1 MNESSGKT
9 RNLIGRFLIWR
20 PKVMSDRYFVII
32 LSAVIGFFS
41 GIAAY
46 LLKTSVFMIQG
57 LLTSGFRLQEQNY
70 LYALYPAIGIFLTL
84 LFLRFIVRDET
95 RHGIPR
101 ILYVISRLEGK
112 MKRHK
117 VFSSL
122 VGSSLTAGFGGSIGL
137 EAPIISTGSS
147 IGSNLGQLLRLN
159 YKSTTLLIGCGAA
172 GAMAS
177 IFTTPVAAVIFSL
190 EVLML
195 DLTTSSII
203 PLLMASAI
211 GAITAKLLLAE
222 QILFR
227 FELTEPFMIR
237 HIPLY
242 LLLGFLTGMVSL
254 YFNRMT
260 RFVETKLA
268 AFRNNYS
275 RALAGVIMLGLLIFF
290 FPPLYGEG
298 YDAIRLIISG
308 HSAELL
314 SKGVFYPF
322 RDNAWVLALFLV
334 FLIVFKVVATTLT
347 TESGGIGGI
356 FAPSAV
362 TGGLTGFLF
371 ARTIND
377 LEITR
382 PLSETNFTLVGMAGV
397 LGAVL
402 HAPLTAIF
410 LITEMTNGY
419 ALIVPLMLTSTISF
433 ITIKTFDPHSIFT
446 KRLAER
452 GELITHHKDQA
463 VLTLLSLRDCIDEDV
478 LTIPPH
484 STLGD
489 LTKVIAKSRR
499 NLFPVVDAKGYFR
512 GLVTLDDVRAD
523 VFNEKKY
530 SNPISAYLFH
540 PPADEKVLLTDSM
553 ENVMEKFK
561 RTGNYNLL
569 VLDKKKYVGFVS
581 RANVFNAYRQTLI
594 DVSHE

>member
-1 MNESSGKT
+1 MSSGRGKSHS
-9 RNLIGRFLIWR
+9 LIGRFLVWR
-20 PKVMSDRYFVII
+20 PKVMSDRYFMII
-32 LSAVIGFFS
+32 LSAVIGFLA

-46 LLKTSVFMIQG
+46 LLKTSVFRIQK
-57 LLTSGFRLQEQNY
+57 LLTSGFQLQEQNY
-70 LYALYPAIGIFLTL
+70 LYVIYPAIGIFLTL
-84 LFLRFIVRDET
+84 LFIRFIVRDPT
-95 RHGIPR
+95 QHGIPR

-117 VFSSL
+117 IFSSL

-159 YKSTTLLIGCGAA
+159 YKTTTLLIGCGAA

-211 GAITAKLLLAE
+211 GAITTKLLLAE
-222 QILFR
+222 QMLFN
-227 FELTEPFMIR
+227 FELTDPFMIP
-237 HIPLY
+237 HVPFYIV
-242 LLLGFLTGMVSL
+242 LGFLTGMVSL
-254 YFNRMT
+254 YFNKMT
-260 RFVETKLA
+260 RFVEEKMA
-268 AFRNNYS
+268 VFKNIYFKAMIGV
-275 RALAGVIMLGLLIFF
+275 ALLGLLVFL

-298 YDAIRLIISG
+298 YDAIRHIVSG
-308 HSAELL
+308 NSAELL
-314 SKGVFYPF
+314 ERGVFYSF
-322 RDNAWVLALFLV
+322 RDNAWVFVVFLLL
-334 FLIVFKVVATTLT
+334 LIVFKVIATTLT

-362 TGGLTGFLF
+362 TGGLLGFLF
-371 ARTIND
+371 ARSVND
-377 LEITR
+377 LELTH

-410 LITEMTNGY
+410 LVAEMTNGY
-419 ALIVPLMLTSTISF
+419 VLIVPLMLTSVVSF

-452 GELITHHKDQA
+452 GELLTHHKDQA

-478 LTIPPH
+478 YTIPPK

-489 LTKVIAKSRR
+489 LTKVISKSKR

-512 GLVTLDDVRAD
+512 GLVTMDDVRAD
-523 VFNEKKY
+523 IFDHKKY
-530 SNPISAYLFH
+530 GNPIHNYLFH
-540 PPADEKVLLTDSM
+540 PSADEMVSVNDSM
-553 ENVMEKFK
+553 ESVMEKFK